1 VLAEI
6 DPVEEEAVLEPGD
19 LILLYTDGFA
29 MPGLAPPES
38 VELALTRCEAH
49 DPEALLDQL
58 LAVLWADLPAAGQ
71 RDDIAMVAM
80 RASRD
85 RAQSRGV

>member
-1 VLAEI
+1 
-6 DPVEEEAVLEPGD
+6 
-19 LILLYTDGFA
+19 
-29 MPGLAPPES
+29 
-38 VELALTRCEAH
+38 
-49 DPEALLDQL
+49 
-58 LAVLWADLPAAGQ
+58 VLWADLPAAGQ

>member
-1 VLAEI
+1 MAN
-6 DPVEEEAVLEPGD
+6 
-19 LILLYTDGFA
+19 
-29 MPGLAPPES
+29 
-38 VELALTRCEAH
+38 

-80 RASRD
+80 RASHA
-85 RAQSRGV
+85 RAEGRAL